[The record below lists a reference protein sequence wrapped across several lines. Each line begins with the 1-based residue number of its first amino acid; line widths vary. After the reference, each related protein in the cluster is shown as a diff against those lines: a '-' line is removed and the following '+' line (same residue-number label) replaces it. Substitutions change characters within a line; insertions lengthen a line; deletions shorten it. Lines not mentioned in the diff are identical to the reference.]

1 MAKLLRIPDR
11 LERKFQSVCTCLC
24 ASKKRISCSAIMA
37 AREKS
42 TTVTFK
48 HFESAIDRVIA
59 GAEKKTNV
67 LQSGLVIR
75 VN

>member
-1 MAKLLRIPDR
+1 
-11 LERKFQSVCTCLC
+11 
-24 ASKKRISCSAIMA
+24 MA